1 MNSATS
7 LGNHKQEHDKQAQK
21 EVSSNYLH
29 TNVDSV
35 LPVTMPN
42 VKMNLCQ
49 TAEDC
54 NVYVL
59 YYEMTMDDFE
69 ECFIN
74 DCYGVMEYD
83 KNNAIDYEN
92 DDNNIIKQSN
102 IVENNDSTNKN
113 TLQTMFNEYKSKEI
127 VHEKM
132 KDTLKYS
139 IELLTLLKNS
149 NVSDAL

>member
-83 KNNAIDYEN
+83 ENDTLDYEN
-92 DDNNIIKQSN
+92 DDDHNDHNNITQLHIVKNSDN
-102 IVENNDSTNKN
+102 INEN
-113 TLQTMFNEYKSKEI
+113 TLQMMLNEYNG
-127 VHEKM
+127 
-132 KDTLKYS
+132 
-139 IELLTLLKNS
+139 KNCP
-149 NVSDAL
+149 